1 MRILI
6 AKYWT
11 ELCHLT
17 VSIEFQSDSS
27 SVYRTKNKKKINL
40 CFDTLI
46 EQKRNHSLSFLTIFA
61 LHTYHPSSQC
71 VSCYYYNWHITTSN
85 AHFFRPWRSINS
97 TRNRAKATWEETF
110 QRKSRFKWNDINRIP
125 DDLLPDKT
133 SHSYPAPC
141 QRPRIQR
148 KPKVHCG
155 GSRQLP
161 FYQDKG
167 NTTGSPH
174 KIHFLDSSKVRNEI
188 SDQHTAMHDAWPKT
202 FLLWRPLSSPFAV
215 IRPTDWFWSLH
226 HGVATPQIDSPP
238 CVEGNPIA
246 IDRESIGHDHCIL
259 LFPLFH
265 PSNSHFS
272 SRTRS
277 ILSYIFNRPS
287 PFLDHPSRFS
297 FAPFILGKLSYAAS
311 TLVLVKWMIWWYF
324 YK

>member
-27 SVYRTKNKKKINL
+27 SVYRSKNKKKINL

-97 TRNRAKATWEETF
+97 IRNRAKATWEETF

-155 GSRQLP
+155 GGRQLP

-167 NTTGSPH
+167 STQQGHLTRSTSSIRRKFETKFPISTQPCTMLGRRLFFSDGHSLHLSPWYD
-174 KIHFLDSSKVRNEI
+174 L
-188 SDQHTAMHDAWPKT
+188 
-202 FLLWRPLSSPFAV
+202 
-215 IRPTDWFWSLH
+215 PTDS
-226 HGVATPQIDSPP
+226 
-238 CVEGNPIA
+238 
-246 IDRESIGHDHCIL
+246 DHCTTA
-259 LFPLFH
+259 
-265 PSNSHFS
+265 
-272 SRTRS
+272 SRR
-277 ILSYIFNRPS
+277 L
-287 PFLDHPSRFS
+287 
-297 FAPFILGKLSYAAS
+297 K
-311 TLVLVKWMIWWYF
+311 
-324 YK
+324 